1 MSQTLPATAQRSVA
15 KQTAMRSSVDLL
27 VIGGA
32 AIGLDSG
39 YETSRAG
46 QRALV
51 VERDRPG
58 AGLALVR
65 LDTSRGRAMK
75 PRLADAG
82 TRDLHQPAA
91 RRTRT
96 RRDDGVRTRDWAL
109 LIFLIPLVAVLWPP
123 LYAGIQPEWQ
133 GIPYFIW
140 YQFLWTVVA
149 AALTILV
156 YLIRSPGGER

>member
-1 MSQTLPATAQRSVA
+1 M
-15 KQTAMRSSVDLL
+15 
-27 VIGGA
+27 
-32 AIGLDSG
+32 
-39 YETSRAG
+39 
-46 QRALV
+46 
-51 VERDRPG
+51 
-58 AGLALVR
+58 
-65 LDTSRGRAMK
+65 
-75 PRLADAG
+75 
-82 TRDLHQPAA
+82 
-91 RRTRT
+91 
-96 RRDDGVRTRDWAL
+96 RTRDWAL